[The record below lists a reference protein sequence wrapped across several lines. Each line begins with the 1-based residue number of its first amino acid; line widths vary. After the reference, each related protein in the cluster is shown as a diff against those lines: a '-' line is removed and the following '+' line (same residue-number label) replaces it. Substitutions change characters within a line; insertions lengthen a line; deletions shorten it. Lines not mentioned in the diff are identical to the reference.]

1 MLNRRRGVQQLPL
14 AAAHFF
20 KKAIMERAQARPGS
34 RLVLVVE
41 DEPLLLLMAGDLVE
55 DAGLEPIFAS
65 NADDAV
71 RILEDREDI
80 GIVFTDVRMPGSID
94 GIKLAAAVR
103 DRWPPIKLVVVSGHL
118 VGDPDLPEG
127 ALFFRKPYRSDEIIS
142 TLRKLAA

>member
-1 MLNRRRGVQQLPL
+1 
-14 AAAHFF
+14 
-20 KKAIMERAQARPGS
+20 MERAQARPGS

-71 RILEDREDI
+71 RILEDREDV
-80 GIVFTDVRMPGSID
+80 GIFFTDVRMPGSMD
-94 GIKLAAAVR
+94 GIKLAAAVS
-103 DRWPPIKLVVVSGHL
+103 DRWPPINLVVVSGHL

-127 ALFFRKPYRSDEIIS
+127 ALFFREPYLSDEIIS

>member
-1 MLNRRRGVQQLPL
+1 MLNRRRGVQQLL

-41 DEPLLLLMAGDLVE
+41 DEPLLRLMAGDLVE

-103 DRWPPIKLVVVSGHL
+103 DRWPPIKIVVVSGHL

>member
-1 MLNRRRGVQQLPL
+1 M
-14 AAAHFF
+14 
-20 KKAIMERAQARPGS
+20 MERAQARPGS

-71 RILEDREDI
+71 RILGDREDV
-80 GIVFTDVRMPGSID
+80 GIVFTDVRMPGSMD
-94 GIKLAAAVR
+94 GTKLAAAVR
-103 DRWPPIKLVVVSGHL
+103 DRWPLIKLVVVSGHL